1 MQPNIVRYIENFD
14 WDDRLLII
22 IMEYVSEG
30 DLGKHIADYGPFS
43 EDVTKSISQQL
54 LSALGYLHANNITH
68 RDVKPDNIL
77 ISALEPAVEVKLTD
91 FGLSKIVDTE
101 QTFLRTF
108 CGTLLY
114 CAPEVYTEYA
124 EYDDSGNRTRGQKV
138 RRMPGQRYSH
148 AVDIWS
154 LGGVIFYTLT
164 GSPPYPVKSGISHS
178 ELLNRIMTTRLNVS
192 PLQREGVSD
201 VGVDFLS
208 RMLQRRPEN
217 RATVAELD
225 IHSWMG
231 GPESSI
237 NASQSY
243 DEITDDE
250 DLDVHAQIPHYD
262 DDYISESMGEESE
275 KENGDSA
282 GQRHHQQPPPN
293 QRLFGEVGVSAIG
306 SSGVIPD
313 DFLNLPVQN
322 DSMRETKIVG
332 YPGDEAYD
340 TADSG
345 TPAGTRTH
353 RRTERQGTISMA
365 QQQSTDQLQS
375 LVMNVAS
382 QSLGGSDDSVN
393 EGASSRF
400 VSMDFNASKRKP
412 PSHDTSDE
420 FDENVAPTKPSMKR
434 LKSEGNIDELSETL
448 IEECKLLACMPQVRR
463 LGSGR
468 QIDGPVNK
476 VSYWEQDRTTWHLN
490 YPEMTQLQHDAFA
503 QAARDRGEQFAP
515 GKTPL
520 WDLAMRHFFPMQR
533 LGDQNSRNE
542 PTRPRATLRRD
553 EGSTLDAM
561 TEFPPTA
568 VPVDQG
574 IIPDSPLPDTQI
586 VVPIQLDA
594 ATHRAVG
601 IIESHPFSC
610 IQGISFPITDT
621 LVSFG
626 RGPDNTEAFEPK
638 TEPRVP
644 KYAFKILVWRDGCD
658 AAQEPAK
665 ASPPWVRETGY
676 DESAYSFWIST
687 KATLGIRINGHS
699 LPSSDSKNPSGPS
712 RHWTRIFDG
721 DDLVIWGGVE
731 PRNQT
736 SLSFRCFWGASKRPR
751 ADKTMAPEMASEVE
765 AEQLD
770 LACQRAEKRIRDGAE
785 KQRRVREAEA
795 DFSERSR
802 TVEQERERSR
812 AFEMKRLEAIEFLQA
827 KRIVAS
833 RRISPA
839 SASAF
844 T

>member
-1 MQPNIVRYIENFD
+1 MRYIENFD

-22 IMEYVSEG
+22 IMEYVPGG
-30 DLGKHIADYGPFS
+30 DLGKFIAEDGPFA
-43 EDVTKSISQQL
+43 EDVAKSMSQQL

-77 ISALEPAVEVKLTD
+77 ISAFEPTIEVKLTD
-91 FGLSKIVDTE
+91 FGLSKVVDTE

-124 EYDDSGNRTRGQKV
+124 EYDDSGNRTRGQKM

-164 GSPPYPVKSGISHS
+164 QSAPYPVKSGISHS
-178 ELLNRIMTTRLNVS
+178 ELLNRIMTTRLNVT
-192 PLQREGVSD
+192 PLQRQGVSD
-201 VGVDFLS
+201 MGVDFLT

-225 IHSWMG
+225 IHSWLG
-231 GPESSI
+231 GPESSV

-250 DLDVHAQIPHYD
+250 DLALHAQIPDYD
-262 DDYISESMGEESE
+262 DDHISESMGEESE
-275 KENGDSA
+275 KENDGA
-282 GQRHHQQPPPN
+282 GQRHQPPP

-322 DSMRETKIVG
+322 DSMKETEILG
-332 YPGDEAYD
+332 SPGDEAYD
-340 TADSG
+340 TADSA

-375 LVMNVAS
+375 LVDNVAS
-382 QSLGGSDDSVN
+382 QSLGGSDGSVN
-393 EGASSRF
+393 EGTSSRF
-400 VSMDFNASKRKP
+400 ISMDFNASKRKP
-412 PSHDTSDE
+412 PSHETSDE
-420 FDENVAPTKPSMKR
+420 FDENMAPAKPSIKR
-434 LKSEGNIDELSETL
+434 LKSEGNIDEMSEAAV
-448 IEECKLLACMPQVRR
+448 EESKLLASMPQVRR

-476 VSYWEQDRTTWHLN
+476 VSYWEQDRTTWHLH

-520 WDLAMRHFFPMQR
+520 WDLAMKHFFPIQR
-533 LGDQNSRNE
+533 QGERNE
-542 PTRPRATLRRD
+542 TPRLRATLRRD

-574 IIPDSPLPDTQI
+574 TIPDSPLPDTQI

-594 ATHRAVG
+594 ANHRAVCF
-601 IIESHPFSC
+601 IESHAFSC

-626 RGPDNTEAFEPK
+626 RGPDNTEAFEPR

-658 AAQEPAK
+658 PALEPLK
-665 ASPPWVRETGY
+665 APPPWVRDTGY

-712 RHWTRIFDG
+712 RHWTRIYDG

-736 SLSFRCFWGASKRPR
+736 SLSFRCLWGASQHPR
-751 ADKTMAPEMASEVE
+751 ADKTMAPEMASEE
-765 AEQLD
+765 DAEKLD
-770 LACQRAEKRIRDGAE
+770 MTCQRAEKRIRDGAE

-812 AFEMKRLEAIEFLQA
+812 EFELKRLEAIEFLQT
-827 KRIVAS
+827 RHIVRS
-833 RRISPA
+833 RRFSPA
-839 SASAF
+839 SASGF